1 MVMDEGISRLVD
13 GELQDD
19 EIEAVWA
26 ALRRDEGL
34 STWVGYHVIGDTLRG
49 SGPPIAGFSQRFAA
63 RLAAE
68 PTVLAPKPR
77 AARPESFAWA
87 AAATVAA
94 VGLVGWVAFS
104 TLDPQ
109 ATAVAKA
116 REAALVRAAQ
126 VKPQIAPADFVL
138 AHQEY
143 SPTTQMLGVPSGVRT
158 VSAPAAAA
166 R

>member
-13 GELQDD
+13 GELNDD
-19 EIEAVWA
+19 EFENVWA
-26 ALRRDEGL
+26 SLRRDEGL
-34 STWVGYHVIGDTLRG
+34 STWAGYCVIGDTLRG
-49 SGPPIAGFSQRFAA
+49 AGTPMAGFSRRFAA
-63 RLAAE
+63 RLGAE

-126 VKPQIAPADFVL
+126 VKPQFAPADFVL

-158 VSAPAAAA
+158 VSVPAAT

>member
-13 GELQDD
+13 GELND
-19 EIEAVWA
+19 EEFEAVWA
-26 ALRRDEGL
+26 SLRSDQGL
-34 STWVGYHVIGDTLRG
+34 AVWVGYQVIGDTLRG
-49 SGPPIAGFSQRFAA
+49 AGSPTEGFSRRFAA

-68 PTVLAPKPR
+68 PTVLAPRPR
-77 AARPESFAWA
+77 AARTESFAWA

-116 REAALVRAAQ
+116 REAAVVRAAQ
-126 VKPQIAPADFVL
+126 VKPQIAPADYVL